1 MIANQTKKTKKIRW
15 IAAALIAASVL
26 TAATVCA
33 YAYDGTQDP
42 LISLSYLLKFKQES
56 VDPEISALNARIAE
70 LESKLNAALA
80 GGVVTSSV
88 QTPTV
93 ASPEAE
99 YTVVQV
105 NAGTTVLAASPCDI
119 MLRAGTAVAVSPH
132 AAQGLSDY
140 TDGAELLD
148 GQPLTVNHMI
158 LIPRDDGRGIRI
170 TSDTAY
176 IIIRGRYTLES

>member
-1 MIANQTKKTKKIRW
+1 
-15 IAAALIAASVL
+15 
-26 TAATVCA
+26 
-33 YAYDGTQDP
+33 
-42 LISLSYLLKFKQES
+42 
-56 VDPEISALNARIAE
+56 
-70 LESKLNAALA
+70 
-80 GGVVTSSV
+80 
-88 QTPTV
+88 
-93 ASPEAE
+93 
-99 YTVVQV
+99 
-105 NAGTTVLAASPCDI
+105 